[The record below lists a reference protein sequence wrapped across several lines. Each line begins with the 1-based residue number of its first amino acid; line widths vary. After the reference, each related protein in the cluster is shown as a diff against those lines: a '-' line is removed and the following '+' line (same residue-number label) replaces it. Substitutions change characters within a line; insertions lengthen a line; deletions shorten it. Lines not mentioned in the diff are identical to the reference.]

1 MSSARATLETLRH
14 TMEQTA
20 PSVNVGDKERLISL
34 LAGGALGLY
43 GLSRFSL
50 GGMALAVAGG
60 SLIYRGMSGH
70 CSLYRALDVSTATPH
85 GSAARIHA
93 GHGVKIDESI
103 VIHRDAAT
111 LYRQW
116 RKLDNL
122 GQIMHHLERVEE
134 VDSRRSR
141 WTARGP
147 MNIPLHW
154 EAEIINEKE
163 NEMIAWRSVEGSA
176 IDTAGSV
183 HFRELPDGRGTEVRV
198 TLKYDA
204 HAAQWAAPL
213 ARWMGHAPEQQIRE
227 DLQRFKHQM
236 EAGEKAR
243 SS

>member
-1 MSSARATLETLRH
+1 MSSARATLETVRR
-14 TMEQTA
+14 TMEHTG

-50 GGMALAVAGG
+50 GGLALAVAGG

-70 CSLYRALDVSTATPH
+70 CLLYHALDVSTATPH
-85 GSAARIHA
+85 DSATRIHA
-93 GHGVKIDESI
+93 GHGVKIDERI
-103 VIHRDAAT
+103 VINRDAAT
-111 LYRQW
+111 LWRQW

-122 GQIMHHLERVEE
+122 GRIMNHLERVEE
-134 VDSRRSR
+134 IDGRRSR

-163 NEMIAWRSVEGSA
+163 NEMIAWRSTAGSP

-183 HFRELPDGRGTEVRV
+183 HFRELPEGHGTEVRV

-227 DLQRFKHQM
+227 DLQRFKQQM
-236 EAGEKAR
+236 EAGEKAK